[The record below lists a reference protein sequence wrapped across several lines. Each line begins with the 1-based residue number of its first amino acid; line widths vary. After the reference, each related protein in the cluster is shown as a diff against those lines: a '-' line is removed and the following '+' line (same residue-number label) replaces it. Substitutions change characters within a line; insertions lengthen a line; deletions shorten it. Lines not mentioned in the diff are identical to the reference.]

1 MQNAKVNA
9 PRVTR
14 SMQSALVWLAG
25 AGLLLAI
32 QPALAAGLSAT
43 QLDNVTLDA
52 PDMEGDGTHKLTFT
66 NSAHKHEYGT
76 DKIIKTAIGDLNGDG
91 LDDGAVVYYED
102 GGGTGAFMRL
112 AVFVCK
118 GGKPVQVGDSGLG
131 DRSNTKSLT
140 VKNGVLVLDI
150 MTHGP
155 SDSAPSPTVHK
166 VVRFKVKKDKLV
178 GPEQVD

>member
-14 SMQSALVWLAG
+14 SMQSVLVWLAG

-66 NSAHKHEYGT
+66 NSAHKHEYG
-76 DKIIKTAIGDLNGDG
+76 
-91 LDDGAVVYYED
+91 
-102 GGGTGAFMRL
+102 
-112 AVFVCK
+112 
-118 GGKPVQVGDSGLG
+118 
-131 DRSNTKSLT
+131 
-140 VKNGVLVLDI
+140 
-150 MTHGP
+150 
-155 SDSAPSPTVHK
+155 
-166 VVRFKVKKDKLV
+166 
-178 GPEQVD
+178 

>member
-14 SMQSALVWLAG
+14 SIQSALVWLAG

-102 GGGTGAFMRL
+102 GGGTGAFMRM

-118 GGKPVQVGDSGLG
+118 DGKPVQVGDSGLG

-140 VKNGVLVLDI
+140 IKNGVLVLDI

-155 SDSAPSPTVHK
+155 NDSASSPTVHK